1 MTRAVACILIMFFAS
16 SLSVMAQQKYGHI
29 VGTDIM
35 ELMPEFKVMKASIE
49 RKQRQQEN
57 TMVSL
62 YKQYEEGMILLST
75 HAYSLMPAIAEE
87 KQLEL
92 MEIKAKIENLQQN
105 AEAEVLQLQQK
116 LTKPI
121 IAKMEKA
128 IDAVAKENGYT
139 YIFDVS
145 TPGIVV
151 YHPEKEGDVTE
162 LVKKKMGL

>member
-1 MTRAVACILIMFFAS
+1 MIRGVAFFLIMFFAS
-16 SLSVMAQQKYGHI
+16 SLSVSAQQKYGHI

-57 TMVSL
+57 TMISL

-92 MEIKAKIENLQQN
+92 MEIKGKIEDLQQN
-105 AEAEVLQLQQK
+105 ADMEVLQLQQK

-128 IDAVAKENGYT
+128 IDAVAKENGYS

-151 YHPEKEGDVTE
+151 YYPENEGDVTE